1 KYSLIYDYDFLDYLI
16 NNSKDIL
23 NKDTEKLYYIVKKCA
38 NIKAE
43 VVGKDER
50 EGGLRKILNFGHTF
64 GHGVEKLCKISH
76 GNAVSIGMNM
86 AFKLSLRERFIEEEY
101 YNKFLKVCESYDL
114 PLIFENAD
122 EQSVLNIMKSDKK
135 NSFSKINLV
144 LPVELGKVEVVDNI
158 SEDLILD
165 IIKECKNA

>member
-1 KYSLIYDYDFLDYLI
+1 
-16 NNSKDIL
+16 
-23 NKDTEKLYYIVKKCA
+23 
-38 NIKAE
+38 
-43 VVGKDER
+43 
-50 EGGLRKILNFGHTF
+50 
-64 GHGVEKLCKISH
+64 
-76 GNAVSIGMNM
+76 M